1 VTTGWWVEKGWMV
14 ALAFGLFL
22 ALLVNVIA
30 YVYRRFFRARVA
42 AALREANGAR
52 PLSTRKGD
60 R

>member
-1 VTTGWWVEKGWMV
+1 MV
-14 ALAFGLFL
+14 ALALGLFL

-42 AALREANGAR
+42 AALHEANGER
-52 PLSTRKGD
+52 PRAEQKSD